1 MPLIYWLGA
10 AHCMKLVNPVT
21 YGINAKCI
29 VEQAYITGFTA
40 AQSLTQSIQRQS
52 IQSWEKIGSL
62 RNSMT
67 GVRRAY
73 CRAMYTSVVVP
84 GTILGVSG
92 QRYNPKG
99 FDCRGTQWGIVFLFA
114 AQISLC
120 TSIRL
125 VMMTAAQ
132 MMTRTASNFLW

>member
-1 MPLIYWLGA
+1 LIYWLGA
-10 AHCMKLVNPVT
+10 AHCMKLVNPKT

-29 VEQAYITGFTA
+29 VEQAYIIGFTA

-52 IQSWEKIGSL
+52 IRSWGKIGSL

-67 GVRRAY
+67 GVSRAH
-73 CRAMYTSVVVP
+73 CRAMYTSAVSP

-99 FDCRGTQWGIVFLFA
+99 FDGRGTRWGVVFLFA

-120 TSIRL
+120 TSIRS